1 MHRVSVSA
9 GSGQSVSEWSVKK
22 AEESRAEEQ
31 RLSGGADADAA
42 SSPANNNDIKMSV
55 DQKLKIRK

>member
-1 MHRVSVSA
+1 MVS
-9 GSGQSVSEWSVKK
+9 QSVSQWSVKK